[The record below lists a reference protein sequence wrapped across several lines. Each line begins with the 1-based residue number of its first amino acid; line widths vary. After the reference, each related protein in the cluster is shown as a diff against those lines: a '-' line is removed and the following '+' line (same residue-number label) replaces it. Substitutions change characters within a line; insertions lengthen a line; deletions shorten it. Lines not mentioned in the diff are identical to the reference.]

1 VRGRPAHLAFPRHLG
16 LLGAILGAILLALVT
31 GVPGSARAADDEAD
45 LTFERETGK
54 VEIVGNHFVESG
66 RLKGILRTHQ
76 GSFWKPWKK
85 HPLRQ
90 DYLRAD
96 AATLES
102 FYRRTG
108 FLYARVDSVVA
119 RPTKDPKKSDVAF
132 YVHEGPRATIK
143 DIRLI
148 GTGPMA
154 DREVREALLYQVG
167 SPLELG
173 MLEASRDSITYQ
185 YADRGYA
192 LVSVSDSLR
201 VDSTLVSVVYAIR
214 AGPKVRMGSIE
225 VEGTQ
230 RTKPLYVTRELLFK
244 PGDVLLR
251 SKLIQSQQRIYD
263 SGLYSDVQMELG
275 KVDSVTADSDILVTV
290 RERKMG
296 WVDAGVGYGTIDQL
310 RLTGQWGQRNIF
322 RSSMRLV
329 ATGRLGI
336 QIDTNP
342 LHTHAGDRRIDLAL
356 THPWPLGVRV
366 QTTLGVYAEDEPIV
380 QITDQYPV
388 KAIGGSL
395 VLSSSMFRYTR
406 NAASYELRH
415 VNQDSIL
422 SLGSTNDSSYTT
434 HRIAFTAER
443 DTRLNIFDPSNG
455 SDQYGRIEF
464 VAGTIPGTAEFT
476 TTTLQGT
483 RYMRFGRAVLAT
495 RIRGGLI
502 EPWRNTG
509 PDTSKTDIPLE
520 LAQIPTEDR
529 FRTGGASTVRGYYEN
544 ELGTREVHVTTG
556 AGEDSVYSVI
566 HGGQVQLLVSAELRF
581 RVLWIFSGAAFF
593 EGGNVWERPEDIKP
607 GKIFSFGNGAGYND
621 MRYSVGL
628 GLRVG
633 TPIGPIR
640 LDYGWK
646 LRTARPDAPDVNPEP
661 GLLHFSLGHAY

>member
-1 VRGRPAHLAFPRHLG
+1 M
-16 LLGAILGAILLALVT
+16 
-31 GVPGSARAADDEAD
+31 AADDEAD
-45 LTFERETGK
+45 ISFERETGK
-54 VEIVGNHFVESG
+54 VEIVGNKFVESG
-66 RLKGILRTHQ
+66 RLKDLLRTHQ

-119 RPTKDPKKSDVAF
+119 RPTKDPKKSDVTF

-148 GTGPMA
+148 GTGPMS

-173 MLEASRDSITYQ
+173 ILEASRDSITYQ

-201 VDSTLVSVVYAIR
+201 VDSTLVSVLYAIR

-230 RTKPLYVTRELLFK
+230 RTKPSYVTRELLFK

-275 KVDSVTADSDILVTV
+275 KVDSVTAASDIVVTV

-296 WVDAGVGYGTIDQL
+296 WVDAGIGYGTIDQL

-329 ATGRLGI
+329 ATGRLGV

-342 LHTHAGDRRIDLAL
+342 LRTHAGDRRIDLAL

-366 QTTLGVYAEDEPIV
+366 QTTLGVYAEDEPVV
-380 QITDQYPV
+380 QITDPYPIQ
-388 KAIGGSL
+388 AIGASL

-415 VNQDSIL
+415 VTQDSIL
-422 SLGSTNDSSYTT
+422 AQSTSDSSYTT

-443 DTRLNIFDPSNG
+443 DTRLNIFDPAKG
-455 SDQYGRIEF
+455 SDLYGRVEF
-464 VAGTIPGTAEFT
+464 VAGTIPGTAQFT
-476 TTTLQGT
+476 SITTQGT
-483 RYMRFGRAVLAT
+483 RYLRWRRAVLAL
-495 RIRGGLI
+495 RIRGGWI
-502 EPWRNTG
+502 EPWRPSG
-509 PDTSKTDIPLE
+509 PDTSKTDVPLE
-520 LAQIPTEDR
+520 LAQVPPEDR

-544 ELGTREVHVTTG
+544 ELGTREVHMLSS
-556 AGEDSVYSVI
+556 AGEDSV
-566 HGGQVQLLVSAELRF
+566 L
-581 RVLWIFSGAAFF
+581 
-593 EGGNVWERPEDIKP
+593 
-607 GKIFSFGNGAGYND
+607 
-621 MRYSVGL
+621 
-628 GLRVG
+628 
-633 TPIGPIR
+633 
-640 LDYGWK
+640 
-646 LRTARPDAPDVNPEP
+646 
-661 GLLHFSLGHAY
+661 

>member
-1 VRGRPAHLAFPRHLG
+1 VRARPALLAFPGLLG
-16 LLGAILGAILLALVT
+16 LLGAFLFALLTA
-31 GVPGSARAADDEAD
+31 VPGPARAADDESD

-54 VEIVGNHFVESG
+54 VEIIGNKFVESG
-66 RLKGILRTHQ
+66 RLKGLLRTHQ

-143 DIRLI
+143 DIRLS
-148 GTGPMA
+148 GTGPMS

-192 LVSVSDSLR
+192 LVNVTDSLR
-201 VDSTLVSVVYAIR
+201 VDSILVSVIYAIR

-275 KVDSVTADSDILVTV
+275 KVDSVTAASDIVVTV

-296 WVDAGVGYGTIDQL
+296 WVDAGIGYGTIDQL

-322 RSSMRLV
+322 HSSMRLV

-380 QITDQYPV
+380 QITDPYPI

-415 VNQDSIL
+415 VSQDSLL
-422 SLGSTNDSSYTT
+422 SLGTTNDSSYTT

-455 SDQYGRIEF
+455 SDIYGRIEF
-464 VAGTIPGTAEFT
+464 VAGTIPGTAQFT

-483 RYMRFGRAVLAT
+483 KYLRFRRAILAT

-502 EPWRNTG
+502 EPWRPTG
-509 PDTSKTDIPLE
+509 PDTSVTDIPLE

-544 ELGTREVHVTTG
+544 ELGTREVHVMTASG
-556 AGEDSVYSVI
+556 DSVYSVI
-566 HGGQVQLLVSAELRF
+566 HGGQIQLLVSAELRF
-581 RVLWIFSGAAFF
+581 PVLWIFSGAAFF

-607 GKIFSFGNGAGYND
+607 GNIFSFGNGAGYND

-646 LRTARPDAPDVNPEP
+646 LRTPRPDAPDVNPDP

>member
-1 VRGRPAHLAFPRHLG
+1 MRDRPAPLASIR
-16 LLGAILGAILLALVT
+16 LLLLLAAIVLA
-31 GVPGSARAADDEAD
+31 VPCASPRPARAADDEAE

-54 VEIVGNHFVESG
+54 VEIAGNKSVDKG
-66 RLKGILRTHQ
+66 RLKGLLRTR
-76 GSFWKPWKK
+76 GASFWKPWTK

-96 AATLES
+96 AATIES

-108 FLYARVDSVVA
+108 YLYARVDSVVA
-119 RPTKDPKKSDVAF
+119 HPTKDPKKSDVTF

-143 DIRLI
+143 EIRLR
-148 GTGPMA
+148 GLGPMS

-173 MLEASRDSITYQ
+173 TLEASRDSITYQ

-192 LVSVSDSLR
+192 LVGVSDSLR
-201 VDSTLVSVVYAIR
+201 VDSTQVSVLYAIR
-214 AGPKVRMGSIE
+214 PGPKVRMGSIE

-230 RTKPLYVTRELLFK
+230 KTKPSYVTRELLFK

-275 KVDSVTADSDILVTV
+275 KIDSVTAASDIAVTV

-296 WVDAGVGYGTIDQL
+296 WVDAGIGYGTIDQL

-329 ATGRLGI
+329 ATGRLGV

-356 THPWPLGVRV
+356 THPWPLGVRI
-366 QTTLGVYAEDEPIV
+366 QTKKGIYAEDEPIIQV
-380 QITDQYPV
+380 TDQYPV
-388 KAIGGSL
+388 QAIGASL
-395 VLSSSMFRYTR
+395 VLSSPMFKYGR

-415 VNQDSIL
+415 VTQDSL
-422 SLGSTNDSSYTT
+422 LTQSTTNDSSYTT

-443 DTRLNIFDPSNG
+443 DTRLNIFDPLKG
-455 SDQYGRIEF
+455 SDIYGRIEF
-464 VAGTIPGTAEFT
+464 VAGTIPGTAQFT
-476 TTTLQGT
+476 TSTLQAT
-483 RYMRFGRAVLAT
+483 KYLHRGRAVLAA
-495 RIRGGLI
+495 RIRGGWI
-502 EPWRNTG
+502 EPWRPSG
-509 PDTSKTDIPLE
+509 PDTSATDTPLE

-544 ELGTREVHVTTG
+544 ELGTREVHVTTTAG
-556 AGEDSVYSVI
+556 ADSVYSVI
-566 HGGQVQLLVSAELRF
+566 RGGQVQLLVSAELRF
-581 RVLWIFSGAAFF
+581 PLLWIFSGAAFF

-607 GKIFSFGNGAGYND
+607 GNIFSFGNGAGYND

-628 GLRVG
+628 GLRLG
-633 TPIGPIR
+633 TPIGPVR

-646 LRTARPDAPDVNPEP
+646 LRTPRPDAPDVNPEP

>member
-1 VRGRPAHLAFPRHLG
+1 MRDRPAPLASIR
-16 LLGAILGAILLALVT
+16 LLLLLAAIVLA
-31 GVPGSARAADDEAD
+31 VPCASPRPARAADDEAE

-54 VEIVGNHFVESG
+54 VEIAGNESVDKG
-66 RLKGILRTHQ
+66 RLKGLLRTR
-76 GSFWKPWKK
+76 GASFWKPWTK

-96 AATLES
+96 AATIES

-108 FLYARVDSVVA
+108 YLYARVDSVVA
-119 RPTKDPKKSDVAF
+119 HPTKDPKKSDVTF

-143 DIRLI
+143 EIRLR
-148 GTGPMA
+148 GLGPMS

-173 MLEASRDSITYQ
+173 TLEASRDSITYQ

-201 VDSTLVSVVYAIR
+201 VDSTQVSVLYAIR
-214 AGPKVRMGSIE
+214 PGPKVRMGSIE

-230 RTKPLYVTRELLFK
+230 KTKPSYVTRELLFK

-275 KVDSVTADSDILVTV
+275 KIDSVTAASDIAVTV

-296 WVDAGVGYGTIDQL
+296 WVDAGIGYGTIDQL

-329 ATGRLGI
+329 ATGRLGV

-356 THPWPLGVRV
+356 THPWPLGVRI
-366 QTTLGVYAEDEPIV
+366 QATAGIYAEDEPIIQV
-380 QITDQYPV
+380 TDQYPV
-388 KAIGGSL
+388 QAIGASL
-395 VLSSSMFRYTR
+395 VLSSPMFKYGR

-415 VNQDSIL
+415 VTQDSL
-422 SLGSTNDSSYTT
+422 LTQSTTNDSSYTT

-443 DTRLNIFDPSNG
+443 DTRLNIFDPLKG
-455 SDQYGRIEF
+455 SDIYGRIEF
-464 VAGTIPGTAEFT
+464 VAGTIPGTAQFT
-476 TTTLQGT
+476 TSTLQAT
-483 RYMRFGRAVLAT
+483 KYLHRGRAVLAA
-495 RIRGGLI
+495 RIRGGWI
-502 EPWRNTG
+502 EPWRPSG
-509 PDTSKTDIPLE
+509 PDTSATDTPLE

-544 ELGTREVHVTTG
+544 ELGTREVHVTTTAG
-556 AGEDSVYSVI
+556 ADSVYSVI
-566 HGGQVQLLVSAELRF
+566 RGGQVQLLVSAELRF
-581 RVLWIFSGAAFF
+581 PLLWIFSGAAFF

-607 GKIFSFGNGAGYND
+607 GNIFSFGNGAGYND

-628 GLRVG
+628 GLRLG

-646 LRTARPDAPDVNPEP
+646 LRTPRPDAPDVNPEP

>member
-1 VRGRPAHLAFPRHLG
+1 M
-16 LLGAILGAILLALVT
+16 
-31 GVPGSARAADDEAD
+31 S
-45 LTFERETGK
+45 
-54 VEIVGNHFVESG
+54 
-66 RLKGILRTHQ
+66 
-76 GSFWKPWKK
+76 
-85 HPLRQ
+85 
-90 DYLRAD
+90 
-96 AATLES
+96 
-102 FYRRTG
+102 
-108 FLYARVDSVVA
+108 
-119 RPTKDPKKSDVAF
+119 
-132 YVHEGPRATIK
+132 
-143 DIRLI
+143 
-148 GTGPMA
+148 

-201 VDSTLVSVVYAIR
+201 VDSTQVSVLYAIR
-214 AGPKVRMGSIE
+214 PGPKVRMGSIE

-230 RTKPLYVTRELLFK
+230 KTKPSYVTRELLFK

-263 SGLYSDVQMELG
+263 SGLYTDVQMELG
-275 KVDSVTADSDILVTV
+275 KVDSVTAASDIAVTV

-296 WVDAGVGYGTIDQL
+296 WVDAGIGYGTIDQL

-329 ATGRLGI
+329 ATGRLGV

-356 THPWPLGVRV
+356 THPWPLGVRI
-366 QTTLGVYAEDEPIV
+366 QATAGIYAEDEPIIQV
-380 QITDQYPV
+380 TDQYPV
-388 KAIGGSL
+388 QAIGASL
-395 VLSSSMFRYTR
+395 VLSSPMFKYGR

-415 VNQDSIL
+415 VTQDSL
-422 SLGSTNDSSYTT
+422 LTQSTTNDSSYTT
-434 HRIAFTAER
+434 HRIAFTVER
-443 DTRLNIFDPSNG
+443 DTRLNIFDPLKG
-455 SDQYGRIEF
+455 SDIYGRVEF
-464 VAGTIPGTAEFT
+464 VAGTIPGTAQFT
-476 TTTLQGT
+476 TSTLQAT
-483 RYMRFGRAVLAT
+483 KYLHRGRAVLAA

-502 EPWRNTG
+502 EPWRPTG
-509 PDTSKTDIPLE
+509 PDTSATDAPLE

-544 ELGTREVHVTTG
+544 ELGTREVHVTTTAG
-556 AGEDSVYSVI
+556 ADSVYSVI
-566 HGGQVQLLVSAELRF
+566 RGGQVQLLVSAELRF
-581 RVLWIFSGAAFF
+581 PLLWIFSGAAFF

-607 GKIFSFGNGAGYND
+607 GNIFSFGNGAGYND

-646 LRTARPDAPDVNPEP
+646 LRTPRPDAPDVNPEP

>member
-1 VRGRPAHLAFPRHLG
+1 MRDRPAPLASIR
-16 LLGAILGAILLALVT
+16 LLLLLAAIVLA
-31 GVPGSARAADDEAD
+31 VPCASPRPARAADDEAE

-54 VEIVGNHFVESG
+54 VEIAGNKSVDKG
-66 RLKGILRTHQ
+66 RLKGLLRTR
-76 GSFWKPWKK
+76 GASFWKPWTK

-96 AATLES
+96 AATIES

-108 FLYARVDSVVA
+108 YLYARVDSVVA
-119 RPTKDPKKSDVAF
+119 HPTKDPKKSDVTF

-143 DIRLI
+143 EIRLR
-148 GTGPMA
+148 GLGPMS

-173 MLEASRDSITYQ
+173 TLEASRDSITYQ

-201 VDSTLVSVVYAIR
+201 VDSTQVSVLYAIR
-214 AGPKVRMGSIE
+214 PGPKVRMGSIE

-230 RTKPLYVTRELLFK
+230 KTKPSYVTRELLFK

-275 KVDSVTADSDILVTV
+275 KIDSVTAASDIAVTV

-296 WVDAGVGYGTIDQL
+296 WVDAGIGYGTIDQL

-329 ATGRLGI
+329 ATGRLGV

-356 THPWPLGVRV
+356 THPWPLGVRI
-366 QTTLGVYAEDEPIV
+366 QATAGIYAEDEPIIQV
-380 QITDQYPV
+380 TDQYPV
-388 KAIGGSL
+388 QAIGASL
-395 VLSSSMFRYTR
+395 VLSSPMFKYGR

-415 VNQDSIL
+415 VTQDSL
-422 SLGSTNDSSYTT
+422 LTQSTTNDSSYTT

-443 DTRLNIFDPSNG
+443 DTRLNIFDPLKG
-455 SDQYGRIEF
+455 SDIYGRIEF
-464 VAGTIPGTAEFT
+464 VAGTIPGTAQFT
-476 TTTLQGT
+476 TSTLQATKYLHRGH
-483 RYMRFGRAVLAT
+483 AVLAA
-495 RIRGGLI
+495 RIRGGWI
-502 EPWRNTG
+502 EPWRPSG
-509 PDTSKTDIPLE
+509 PDTSATDTPLE

-544 ELGTREVHVTTG
+544 ELGTREVHVTTTAG
-556 AGEDSVYSVI
+556 ADSVYSVI
-566 HGGQVQLLVSAELRF
+566 RGGQVQLLVSAELRF
-581 RVLWIFSGAAFF
+581 PLLWIFSGAAFF

-607 GKIFSFGNGAGYND
+607 GNIFSFGNGAGYND

-628 GLRVG
+628 GLRLG
-633 TPIGPIR
+633 TPIGPVR

-646 LRTARPDAPDVNPEP
+646 LRTPRPDAPDVNPEP

>member
-1 VRGRPAHLAFPRHLG
+1 MRDRPAPLASIR
-16 LLGAILGAILLALVT
+16 LLLLLAAIVLA
-31 GVPGSARAADDEAD
+31 VPCSAPRSASAAEDEAD
-45 LTFERETGK
+45 LTFERETRK
-54 VEIVGNHFVESG
+54 VEIVGNEFVDKG
-66 RLKGILRTHQ
+66 RLKGLLRTRAR
-76 GSFWKPWKK
+76 SFWKPWTK

-96 AATLES
+96 AATIES

-108 FLYARVDSVVA
+108 YLYARVDSVTTS
-119 RPTKDPKKSDVAF
+119 PTKDPKKSDVIF

-143 DIRLI
+143 EIRLT
-148 GTGPMA
+148 GLGPMS

-173 MLEASRDSITYQ
+173 TLSASRDSITYQ
-185 YADRGYA
+185 YGDRGYA
-192 LVSVSDSLR
+192 LVTVSDSLR
-201 VDSTLVSVVYAIR
+201 VDSTQVSVLYAIR

-225 VEGTQ
+225 VKGTQ
-230 RTKPLYVTRELLFK
+230 KTKPIYVTRELLFK

-263 SGLYSDVQMELG
+263 SGLYNDVQMELG
-275 KVDSVTADSDILVTV
+275 RVDSVTAASDIVVTV

-296 WVDAGVGYGTIDQL
+296 WVDAGIGYGTIDQL

-329 ATGRLGI
+329 ATGRLGV

-356 THPWPLGVRV
+356 THPWPLGIRI
-366 QTTLGVYAEDEPIV
+366 QATAGIYAEDEPIIQV
-380 QITDQYPV
+380 TDQYPV
-388 KAIGGSL
+388 QAIGASL
-395 VLSSSMFRYTR
+395 VLSSPMFKYGR

-415 VNQDSIL
+415 VTQDSL
-422 SLGSTNDSSYTT
+422 LTQSTTNDSSYTT

-443 DTRLNIFDPSNG
+443 DTRLNIFDPLKG
-455 SDQYGRIEF
+455 SDIYGRIEF
-464 VAGTIPGTAEFT
+464 VAGTIPGTAQFT
-476 TTTLQGT
+476 TSTLQAT
-483 RYMRFGRAVLAT
+483 KYLHRGRAVLAA
-495 RIRGGLI
+495 RIRGGWI
-502 EPWRNTG
+502 EPWRKTG
-509 PDTSKTDIPLE
+509 PDTSATDAPLE

-544 ELGTREVHVTTG
+544 ELGTREVHVTTTAG
-556 AGEDSVYSVI
+556 ADSVYSVI
-566 HGGQVQLLVSAELRF
+566 RGGQVQLLVSAELRF
-581 RVLWIFSGAAFF
+581 PLLWIFSGAAFF

-607 GKIFSFGNGAGYND
+607 GNIFSFGNGAGYND

-646 LRTARPDAPDVNPEP
+646 LRTPRPDAPDVNPEP

>member
-1 VRGRPAHLAFPRHLG
+1 MRDRPAPLASIR
-16 LLGAILGAILLALVT
+16 LLLLLAAIVLA
-31 GVPGSARAADDEAD
+31 VPCASPRPARAADDEAE

-54 VEIVGNHFVESG
+54 VEIAGNKSVDKG
-66 RLKGILRTHQ
+66 RLKGLLRTR
-76 GSFWKPWKK
+76 GASFWKPWTK

-96 AATLES
+96 AATIES

-108 FLYARVDSVVA
+108 YLYARVDSVVA
-119 RPTKDPKKSDVAF
+119 HPTKDPKKSDVTF

-143 DIRLI
+143 EIRLR
-148 GTGPMA
+148 GLGPMS

-173 MLEASRDSITYQ
+173 TLEASRDSITYQ

-201 VDSTLVSVVYAIR
+201 VDSTQVSVLYAIR
-214 AGPKVRMGSIE
+214 PGPKVRMGSIE

-230 RTKPLYVTRELLFK
+230 KTKPSYVTRELLFK

-275 KVDSVTADSDILVTV
+275 KIDSVTAASDIAVTV

-296 WVDAGVGYGTIDQL
+296 WVDAGIGYGTIDQL

-329 ATGRLGI
+329 ATGRLGV

-356 THPWPLGVRV
+356 THPWPLGVRI
-366 QTTLGVYAEDEPIV
+366 QATAGIYAEDEPIIQV
-380 QITDQYPV
+380 TDQYPV
-388 KAIGGSL
+388 QAIGASL
-395 VLSSSMFRYTR
+395 VLSSPMFKYGR

-415 VNQDSIL
+415 VTQDSL
-422 SLGSTNDSSYTT
+422 LTQSTTNDSSYTT

-443 DTRLNIFDPSNG
+443 DTRLNIFDPLKG
-455 SDQYGRIEF
+455 SDIYGRIEF
-464 VAGTIPGTAEFT
+464 VAGTIPGTAQFT
-476 TTTLQGT
+476 TSTLQAT
-483 RYMRFGRAVLAT
+483 KYLHRGRAVLAA
-495 RIRGGLI
+495 RIRGGWI
-502 EPWRNTG
+502 EPWRPSG
-509 PDTSKTDIPLE
+509 PDTSATDTPLE

-544 ELGTREVHVTTG
+544 ELGTREVHVTTTAG
-556 AGEDSVYSVI
+556 ADSVYSVI
-566 HGGQVQLLVSAELRF
+566 RGGQVQLLVSAELRF
-581 RVLWIFSGAAFF
+581 PLLWIFSGAAFF

-607 GKIFSFGNGAGYND
+607 GNIFSFGNGAGYND

-628 GLRVG
+628 GLRLG
-633 TPIGPIR
+633 TPIGPVR

-646 LRTARPDAPDVNPEP
+646 LRTPRPDAPDVNPEP

>member
-1 VRGRPAHLAFPRHLG
+1 MRGRSAPLASIG
-16 LLGAILGAILLALVT
+16 LLLLLTAIALAAPCVA
-31 GVPGSARAADDEAD
+31 PRPSCAADDEAE

-54 VEIVGNHFVESG
+54 VEIVGNASVDKGH
-66 RLKGILRTHQ
+66 LKGLLRTRSA
-76 GSFWKPWKK
+76 SFWKPWTK

-108 FLYARVDSVVA
+108 YLYARVDSVVA
-119 RPTKDPKKSDVAF
+119 RPTKDPKESDVTF
-132 YVHEGPRATIK
+132 YVHEGPRAMIK
-143 DIRLI
+143 EILI
-148 GTGPMA
+148 TGLGPMS

-173 MLEASRDSITYQ
+173 TLAASRDSITYQ
-185 YADRGYA
+185 YGDRGYA

-201 VDSTLVSVVYAIR
+201 VDSTQVSVLYAIR
-214 AGPKVRMGSIE
+214 PGPKVRMGSIE
-225 VEGTQ
+225 VQGTHL
-230 RTKPLYVTRELLFK
+230 TKPSYVTRELLFK

-275 KVDSVTADSDILVTV
+275 KVDSVTAASDIVVTV

-296 WVDAGVGYGTIDQL
+296 WVDAGIGYGTIDQL

-329 ATGRLGI
+329 ATGRLGV

-342 LHTHAGDRRIDLAL
+342 IHTHAGDRRIDLAL

-366 QTTLGVYAEDEPIV
+366 QTTAGVYAEEEPIIQV
-380 QITDQYPV
+380 TDQYPV
-388 KAIGGSL
+388 QAIGASL
-395 VLSSSMFRYTR
+395 VLSSPMFKFGR

-415 VNQDSIL
+415 VTQDSL
-422 SLGSTNDSSYTT
+422 LTQSTTNDSSYTT
-434 HRIAFTAER
+434 HRIALTMER
-443 DTRLNIFDPSNG
+443 DTRLNIFDPLNG
-455 SDQYGRIEF
+455 SDVYGRVEF
-464 VAGTIPGTAEFT
+464 VAGTIPGTAQFT
-476 TTTLQGT
+476 TSTLQAT
-483 RYMRFGRAVLAT
+483 KYLRRGRLVFAT
-495 RIRGGLI
+495 RIRGGYI
-502 EPWRNTG
+502 EPWRSTG
-509 PDTSKTDIPLE
+509 RDTSKTEVPLE
-520 LAQIPTEDR
+520 LAQIPNEDR

-544 ELGTREVHVTTG
+544 ELGTREVHTTTASG
-556 AGEDSVYSVI
+556 DSVYSVI
-566 HGGQVQLLVSAELRF
+566 RGGQVQLLLSAELRF
-581 RVLWIFSGAAFF
+581 PLLWIFSGAAFF
-593 EGGNVWERPEDIKP
+593 DGGNVWERPEDITP

-646 LRTARPDAPDVNPEP
+646 LRTPRPDAPDVNPDP

>member
-1 VRGRPAHLAFPRHLG
+1 MRGLPAPLASIRLF
-16 LLGAILGAILLALVT
+16 LALAV
-31 GVPGSARAADDEAD
+31 VVLAVLWAAPRSARAALDDEAE
-45 LTFERETGK
+45 LSFERETGK
-54 VEIVGNHFVESG
+54 VEIVGNESVDKG
-66 RLKGILRTHQ
+66 RLKGLLRTKSA
-76 GSFWKPWKK
+76 SFWKPWTK

-96 AATLES
+96 AATIES

-108 FLYARVDSVVA
+108 YLYARVDSVVA
-119 RPTKDPKKSDVAF
+119 HPTKDAKKSDVTF

-143 DIRLI
+143 EILMT
-148 GTGPMA
+148 GLGPMS

-167 SPLELG
+167 SPLELST
-173 MLEASRDSITYQ
+173 LEASRDSITYQ

-192 LVSVSDSLR
+192 LASVSDSLR
-201 VDSTLVSVVYAIR
+201 VDSTRVSVLYAIR
-214 AGPKVRMGSIE
+214 PGPKIRMGTIE

-230 RTKPLYVTRELLFK
+230 KTKPSYVTRELLFE

-275 KVDSVTADSDILVTV
+275 RVDSVTAASDIVVTV

-296 WVDAGVGYGTIDQL
+296 WIDAGIGYGTIDQL

-329 ATGRLGI
+329 ATGRLGV

-342 LHTHAGDRRIDLAL
+342 IHTHPGDRRIDLAL
-356 THPWPLGVRV
+356 THPWPLGIRV
-366 QTTLGVYAEDEPIV
+366 QTTAGIYAEDEPII
-380 QITDQYPV
+380 QLTDQYPV
-388 KAIGGSL
+388 QAIGASL
-395 VLSSSMFRYTR
+395 VLSSPMFRYGR

-415 VNQDSIL
+415 VTQDSL
-422 SLGSTNDSSYTT
+422 LTQSTTSDSSYTT
-434 HRIAFTAER
+434 HRIALTTER
-443 DTRLNIFDPSNG
+443 DTRLNIFDPLNG
-455 SDQYGRIEF
+455 SDVYGRVEF
-464 VAGTIPGTAEFT
+464 VAGTIPGTAQFT
-476 TTTLQGT
+476 TSTLQAT
-483 RYMRFGRAVLAT
+483 KYMRWRRVVLAT
-495 RIRGGLI
+495 RIRGGWI
-502 EPWRNTG
+502 EPWRTTG
-509 PDTSKTDIPLE
+509 RDTSKTEVPLE

-544 ELGTREVHVTTG
+544 ELGTREVHTTTAAG
-556 AGEDSVYSVI
+556 ADSVYSVI
-566 HGGQVQLLVSAELRF
+566 RGGQVQLLVSAELRF
-581 RVLWIFSGAAFF
+581 PLLWIFTGAAFF
-593 EGGNVWERPEDIKP
+593 DGGNVWERPEDIST
-607 GKIFSFGNGAGYND
+607 GNIFSFGNGAGYND

-646 LRTARPDAPDVNPEP
+646 LRTPRPDAPDVNPDP

>member
-1 VRGRPAHLAFPRHLG
+1 MRDRPAPLASIR
-16 LLGAILGAILLALVT
+16 LLLLLAAVVLA
-31 GVPGSARAADDEAD
+31 VPCASPCPARAADDEAE

-54 VEIVGNHFVESG
+54 VEIAGNESVDKG
-66 RLKGILRTHQ
+66 RLKGLLRTRSA
-76 GSFWKPWKK
+76 SFWKPWTK

-96 AATLES
+96 AATIES

-108 FLYARVDSVVA
+108 YLYARVDSVVA
-119 RPTKDPKKSDVAF
+119 HPTKDAKKSDVTF

-143 DIRLI
+143 EIRLR
-148 GTGPMA
+148 GLGPMS

-173 MLEASRDSITYQ
+173 TLEASRDSITYQ

-201 VDSTLVSVVYAIR
+201 VDSTQVSVLYAIR
-214 AGPKVRMGSIE
+214 PGPKVRMGSIE

-230 RTKPLYVTRELLFK
+230 KTKPSYVTRELLFK

-263 SGLYSDVQMELG
+263 SGLYTDVQMELG
-275 KVDSVTADSDILVTV
+275 KIDSVTAASDIAVTV

-296 WVDAGVGYGTIDQL
+296 WVDAGIGYGTIDQL

-329 ATGRLGI
+329 ATGRLGV

-356 THPWPLGVRV
+356 THPWPLGVRI
-366 QTTLGVYAEDEPIV
+366 QATAGIYAEDEPIIQV
-380 QITDQYPV
+380 TDQYPV
-388 KAIGGSL
+388 QAIGASL
-395 VLSSSMFRYTR
+395 VLSSPMFKYGR

-415 VNQDSIL
+415 VTQDSL
-422 SLGSTNDSSYTT
+422 LTQSTTNDSSYTT

-443 DTRLNIFDPSNG
+443 DTRLNIFDPLKG
-455 SDQYGRIEF
+455 SDIYGRVEF
-464 VAGTIPGTAEFT
+464 VAGTIPGTAQFT
-476 TTTLQGT
+476 TSTLQAT
-483 RYMRFGRAVLAT
+483 KYLHRGRAVLAA
-495 RIRGGLI
+495 RIRGGWI
-502 EPWRNTG
+502 EPWRPTG
-509 PDTSKTDIPLE
+509 PDTSATDTPLE

-544 ELGTREVHVTTG
+544 ELGTREVHVTTASG
-556 AGEDSVYSVI
+556 DSVYSVI
-566 HGGQVQLLVSAELRF
+566 RGGQVQLLVSAELRF
-581 RVLWIFSGAAFF
+581 PLLWIFSGAAFF

-607 GKIFSFGNGAGYND
+607 GNIFSFGNGAGYND

-628 GLRVG
+628 GLRLG

-646 LRTARPDAPDVNPEP
+646 LRTPRPDAPDVNPEP

>member
-1 VRGRPAHLAFPRHLG
+1 MRDRPAPLASIR
-16 LLGAILGAILLALVT
+16 LLLLLAAILVA
-31 GVPGSARAADDEAD
+31 VPCASPRPACAADDDEAE

-54 VEIVGNHFVESG
+54 VEIAGNESVDKG
-66 RLKGILRTHQ
+66 RLKGLLRTRA
-76 GSFWKPWKK
+76 GSFWKPWTK

-96 AATLES
+96 AATIES

-108 FLYARVDSVVA
+108 YLYARVDSVVA
-119 RPTKDPKKSDVAF
+119 HPTKDPKKSDVTF

-143 DIRLI
+143 EIRLR
-148 GTGPMA
+148 GLGPMS

-201 VDSTLVSVVYAIR
+201 VDSTQVSVLYAIR
-214 AGPKVRMGSIE
+214 PGPKVRMGSIE

-230 RTKPLYVTRELLFK
+230 KTKPSYVTRELLFK

-263 SGLYSDVQMELG
+263 SGLYTDVQMELG
-275 KVDSVTADSDILVTV
+275 KVDSVTAASDIAVTV

-296 WVDAGVGYGTIDQL
+296 WVDAGIGYGTIDQL

-329 ATGRLGI
+329 ATGRLGV

-356 THPWPLGVRV
+356 THPWPLGVRI
-366 QTTLGVYAEDEPIV
+366 QATAGIYAEDEPIIQV
-380 QITDQYPV
+380 TDQYPV
-388 KAIGGSL
+388 QAIGASL
-395 VLSSSMFRYTR
+395 VLSSPMFKYGR

-415 VNQDSIL
+415 VTQDSL
-422 SLGSTNDSSYTT
+422 LTQSTTNDSSYTT
-434 HRIAFTAER
+434 HRIAFTVER
-443 DTRLNIFDPSNG
+443 DTRLNIFDPLKG
-455 SDQYGRIEF
+455 SDIYGRVEF
-464 VAGTIPGTAEFT
+464 VAGTIPGTAQFT
-476 TTTLQGT
+476 TSTLQAT
-483 RYMRFGRAVLAT
+483 KYLHRGRAVFAA
-495 RIRGGLI
+495 RIRGGWI
-502 EPWRNTG
+502 EPWRKTG
-509 PDTSKTDIPLE
+509 PDTSATDTPLE

-544 ELGTREVHVTTG
+544 ELGTREVHVTTTAG
-556 AGEDSVYSVI
+556 ADSVYSVI
-566 HGGQVQLLVSAELRF
+566 RGGQVQLLVSAELRF
-581 RVLWIFSGAAFF
+581 PLLWIFSGAAFF
-593 EGGNVWERPEDIKP
+593 EGGNVWERSQDIKP
-607 GKIFSFGNGAGYND
+607 GNIFSFGNGAGYND

-646 LRTARPDAPDVNPEP
+646 LRTPRPDAPDVNPEP

>member
-1 VRGRPAHLAFPRHLG
+1 MRDRPAPLASIR
-16 LLGAILGAILLALVT
+16 LLLLLAAIVLA
-31 GVPGSARAADDEAD
+31 VPCASPRPARAADDEAE

-54 VEIVGNHFVESG
+54 VEIAGNKSVDKG
-66 RLKGILRTHQ
+66 RLKGLLRTR
-76 GSFWKPWKK
+76 GASFWKPWTK

-96 AATLES
+96 AATIES

-108 FLYARVDSVVA
+108 YLYARVDSVVA
-119 RPTKDPKKSDVAF
+119 HPTKDPKKSDVTF

-143 DIRLI
+143 EIRLR
-148 GTGPMA
+148 GLGPMS

-173 MLEASRDSITYQ
+173 TLEASRDSITYQ

-192 LVSVSDSLR
+192 LVGVSDSLR
-201 VDSTLVSVVYAIR
+201 VDSTQVSVLYAIR
-214 AGPKVRMGSIE
+214 PGPKVRMGSIE

-230 RTKPLYVTRELLFK
+230 KTKPSYVTRELLFK

-275 KVDSVTADSDILVTV
+275 KIDSVTAASDIAVTV

-296 WVDAGVGYGTIDQL
+296 WVDAGIGYGTIDQL

-329 ATGRLGI
+329 ATGRLGV

-356 THPWPLGVRV
+356 THPWPLGVRI
-366 QTTLGVYAEDEPIV
+366 QATAGIYAEDEPIIQV
-380 QITDQYPV
+380 TDQYPV
-388 KAIGGSL
+388 QAIGASL
-395 VLSSSMFRYTR
+395 VLSSPMFKYGR

-415 VNQDSIL
+415 VTQDSL
-422 SLGSTNDSSYTT
+422 LTQSTTNDSSYTT

-443 DTRLNIFDPSNG
+443 DTRLNIFDPLKG
-455 SDQYGRIEF
+455 SDIYGRIEF
-464 VAGTIPGTAEFT
+464 VAGTIPGTAQFT
-476 TTTLQGT
+476 TSTLQAT
-483 RYMRFGRAVLAT
+483 KYLHRGRAVLAA
-495 RIRGGLI
+495 RIRGGWI
-502 EPWRNTG
+502 EPWRPSG
-509 PDTSKTDIPLE
+509 PDTSATDTPLE

-544 ELGTREVHVTTG
+544 ELGTREVHVTTTAG
-556 AGEDSVYSVI
+556 ADSVYSVI
-566 HGGQVQLLVSAELRF
+566 RGGQVQLLVSAELRF
-581 RVLWIFSGAAFF
+581 PLLWIFSGAAFF

-607 GKIFSFGNGAGYND
+607 GNIFSFGNGAGYND

-628 GLRVG
+628 GLRLG
-633 TPIGPIR
+633 TPIGPVR

-646 LRTARPDAPDVNPEP
+646 LRTPRPDAPDVNPEP